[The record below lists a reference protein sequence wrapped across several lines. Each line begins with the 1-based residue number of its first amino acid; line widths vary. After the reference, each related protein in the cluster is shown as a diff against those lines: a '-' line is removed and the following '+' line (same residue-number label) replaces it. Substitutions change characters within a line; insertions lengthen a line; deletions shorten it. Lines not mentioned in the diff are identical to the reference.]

1 MTPPW
6 GGSGLRPSPLGGGV
20 EWGGMPG
27 WGEADRASDRPSRTH
42 ACTVLYRYSAGR
54 GVMTNVDGVR
64 TIGVSFFGTDRGL
77 SGCALFI
84 MGLYVLPY
92 KDGILGRVSVRC
104 GLPAAGFGVFRGSLR
119 SGRTRRPSLRAGQCS
134 QSRQQRGVTYE
145 GMIVHIY
152 MHVR

>member
-1 MTPPW
+1 M
-6 GGSGLRPSPLGGGV
+6 GRGRSRIGSAI
-20 EWGGMPG
+20 
-27 WGEADRASDRPSRTH
+27 ADPCVYFTD
-42 ACTVLYRYSAGR
+42 TVRR

-104 GLPAAGFGVFRGSLR
+104 GLPPQRALVLFGAAYARAARG
-119 SGRTRRPSLRAGQCS
+119 GRRYVLVSAVRAGS
-134 QSRQQRGVTYE
+134 SVASH
-145 GMIVHIY
+145 MKV
-152 MHVR
+152 

>member
-1 MTPPW
+1 M
-6 GGSGLRPSPLGGGV
+6 R
-20 EWGGMPG
+20 
-27 WGEADRASDRPSRTH
+27 
-42 ACTVLYRYSAGR
+42 R

-104 GLPAAGFGVFRGSLR
+104 G
-119 SGRTRRPSLRAGQCS
+119 RR
-134 QSRQQRGVTYE
+134 
-145 GMIVHIY
+145 
-152 MHVR
+152 